1 MATSSPPTSMAVS
14 DGATL
19 GSSMPPSGPC
29 VAEQIPFQVR
39 LERSRLDLVTSISLS
54 EQSMHSGCS
63 YA

>member
-1 MATSSPPTSMAVS
+1 MVTSSPPTSMAVS

-19 GSSMPPSGPC
+19 GSSMPPSGLC

-39 LERSRLDLVTSISLS
+39 LGRIRLVTSISLS
-54 EQSMHSGCS
+54 EQSMHSIAS